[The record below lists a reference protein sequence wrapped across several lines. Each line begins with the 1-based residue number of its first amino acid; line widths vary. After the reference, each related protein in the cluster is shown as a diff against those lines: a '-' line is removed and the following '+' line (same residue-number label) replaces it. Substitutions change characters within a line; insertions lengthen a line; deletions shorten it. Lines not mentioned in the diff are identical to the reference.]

1 LQGREGKSRLY
12 KVISLKRCKEDEKYR
27 KVLRKILL
35 KIARD
40 DMMEKRKRKVVEN
53 MAVISPVSDL
63 RNYNTVL
70 EKVAV
75 GSPVYLTVNGRGRY
89 TIRDIEED
97 EEFEKTKAML
107 RLMCELQEGRR
118 SGEEEG
124 YVSSADVRAYFRGKR
139 E

>member
-1 LQGREGKSRLY
+1 MQGREGKSRLY

>member
-1 LQGREGKSRLY
+1 
-12 KVISLKRCKEDEKYR
+12 
-27 KVLRKILL
+27 
-35 KIARD
+35 
-40 DMMEKRKRKVVEN
+40 

-70 EKVAV
+70 EKVEV
-75 GSPVYLTVNGRGRY
+75 GAPVYLTVNGRGRY
-89 TIRDIEED
+89 TIRDIEDD
-97 EEFEKTKAML
+97 EEFVKTKAML

-124 YVSSADVRAYFRGKR
+124 YVSAADVHAYFRSKG